1 MESTRRP
8 WGMAV
13 VAACAALVG
22 AACAAAP
29 PPAGPEASPAAAT
42 AAATASEGQGEA
54 DAAPPTV
61 LELLEDDG
69 RFTVLLELLGDGGP
83 LARGTWDSTLFAP
96 TDEAFA
102 ALPDDELA
110 VLRSE
115 PQAATALLHIHM
127 TGGRQRPEEMGE
139 WLRSGLARG
148 AATQSVPFSVRRA
161 GYGYELVW
169 GGATV
174 VESNLEASN
183 GLVHVLDGVASLEP

>member
-1 MESTRRP
+1 MGSARRP
-8 WGMAV
+8 WGMAA
-13 VAACAALVG
+13 VAACAVLVG
-22 AACAAAP
+22 AACAAA

-42 AAATASEGQGEA
+42 AAATGSEGQGQA
-54 DAAPPTV
+54 NAAPPTV

-69 RFTVLLELLGDGGP
+69 RFTVLLELLGSGGP
-83 LARGTWDSTLFAP
+83 LARTTWDSTLFAP

-102 ALPDDELA
+102 TLPDDELA
-110 VLRSE
+110 VLRSD
-115 PQAATALLHIHM
+115 PQAATDLLRVHM

-174 VESNLEASN
+174 VEANLEASN